1 MTIERFGK
9 SWLVAP
15 ALLLVMLTTPA
26 FSQWAQ
32 KPGVT
37 VYASST

>member
-1 MTIERFGK
+1 MTIERFWK
-9 SWLVAP
+9 SWLLAP
-15 ALLLVMLTTPA
+15 ALLLIMLTAPA

-37 VYASST
+37 VYASPT